1 MSKRA
6 PKGKTRAA
14 RGDAELSPR
23 RREAVDELGKLR
35 DVLAAGEPV
44 ADHFRVDVVAPDPA
58 FSELLAALRLERER
72 LGLTLGEISRR
83 TGIDT
88 GDLSRL
94 ENGKV
99 HDPRSSTLMRH
110 ARALG
115 KRPSWSSE
123 EAE

>member
-1 MSKRA
+1 MSKRV
-6 PKGKTRAA
+6 PKGNPKAEQR
-14 RGDAELSPR
+14 DAELSPR
-23 RREAVDELGKLR
+23 WREAVDELGKLR
-35 DVLAAGEPV
+35 DVLAAGEPIEN
-44 ADHFRVDVVAPDPA
+44 HFRVDVVAPDPA
-58 FSELLAALRLERER
+58 LSELLAALRVERER
-72 LGLTLGEISRR
+72 LGLTLGEVSRR

-99 HDPRSSTLMRH
+99 HDPRSSTLTRY

-115 KRPSWSSE
+115 RRLSWSLE